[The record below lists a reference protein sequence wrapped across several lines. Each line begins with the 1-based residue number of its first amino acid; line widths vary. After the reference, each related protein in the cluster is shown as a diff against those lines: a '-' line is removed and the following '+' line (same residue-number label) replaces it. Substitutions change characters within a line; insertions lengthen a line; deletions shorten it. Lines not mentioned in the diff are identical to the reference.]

1 MNTAIAAADMDMSNI
16 CQGLSDA
23 RDQVYSTDDICKRPN
38 KATHVCKYIE
48 KELPSLVL
56 ELKC

>member
-1 MNTAIAAADMDMSNI
+1 MSNI

-38 KATHVCKYIE
+38 KATNVCKYIE